1 MAEFTRELF
10 LKALD
15 EWGRYVETFRGL
27 PEAEQ
32 ASFLTT
38 QGYAS
43 VRDLLAH
50 VAVWWEEA
58 RDVIDETLTQGDRP
72 GRKYDFAVFNAA
84 AIERFQDA
92 PEAEFMAWYEA
103 ERQQM
108 TSLVSGL
115 DESQLQMRRIQNWL
129 NAVLLEHLKE
139 HGCDAPRFLV
149 IDTLHR
155 EWGDYVNGFARLA
168 AAEQRA
174 FLQKQG
180 FGRFRDLLAH
190 VVAWWEHGIGVIES
204 SGSEDSGDV
213 DDVDAFNAE
222 AVGRFGLME
231 EAQLLAK
238 YEDTRLTLASLIDML
253 PDEVLSQTHVRSW
266 LRADVIDH
274 YYEHAL

>member
-10 LKALD
+10 VKALD
-15 EWGRYVETFRGL
+15 EWGRYAETFRGL
-27 PEAEQ
+27 PQEEQ
-32 ASFLTT
+32 AAFLKA

-43 VRDLLAH
+43 VRELLAH

-58 RDVIDETLTQGDRP
+58 RGIIDETIKHGEGL

-84 AIERFQDA
+84 AIKRFQDT
-92 PEAEFMAWYEA
+92 PEAEFMSWYET
-103 ERQQM
+103 ERQRM
-108 TSLVSGL
+108 SGVLSGL
-115 DESQLQMRRIQNWL
+115 SESQLQVRRVRNWL

-155 EWGDYVNGFARLA
+155 EWGDYVKGFAGLTE
-168 AAEQRA
+168 AEQAA
-174 FLQKQG
+174 FLKKQG
-180 FGRFRDLLAH
+180 FDRFRDLLAH

-204 SGSEDSGDV
+204 SASGAPGDV

-222 AVGRFGLME
+222 AVERFGLMD
-231 EAQLLAK
+231 EAQVLVK
-238 YEDTRLTLASLIDML
+238 YEDTRLTRASLVDML
-253 PDEVLSQTHVRSW
+253 PDEVLSQSQVRSW

>member
-27 PEAEQ
+27 PEEEQ
-32 ASFLTT
+32 TSFLQA

-43 VRDLLAH
+43 VRELLAH

-58 RDVIDETLTQGDRP
+58 RGIIDETTKHGEGP
-72 GRKYDFAVFNAA
+72 ARKYDFAVFNAA
-84 AIERFQDA
+84 AIKRFGDT
-92 PEAEFMAWYEA
+92 PDSEFTAWYEA
-103 ERQQM
+103 ERQRI
-108 TSLVSGL
+108 SSVVSAL
-115 DESQLQMRRIQNWL
+115 NESQFRVRRIQNWL

-139 HGCDAPRFLV
+139 HGCDAPRFLL

-155 EWGDYVNGFARLA
+155 EWGDYVTGFAGLTEA
-168 AAEQRA
+168 GQAV
-174 FLQKQG
+174 FLKKQG
-180 FGRFRDLLAH
+180 FSRFRDVLAH

-204 SGSEDSGDV
+204 SASEDPVDVNDV
-213 DDVDAFNAE
+213 DSFNAE
-222 AVGRFGLME
+222 AVERFGLLD
-231 EAQLLAK
+231 EAQVLAK
-238 YEDTRLTLASLIDML
+238 YEGTRLTLASLVDML
-253 PDEVLSQTHVRSW
+253 PDDVLNQPQVRSW